1 VICLVVDVNYRQDMP
16 TLLIAYKY
24 SVLQRQRS
32 TAIFFFPSRVQH
44 LRSAIM
50 DLHMLFAGMF
60 DFDSTGNSTKHTY
73 SFQDINAFTLI
84 IEDDQAKPA
93 RGGAQSLIANQKS
106 ALHEAPT
113 IGNRDSSK

>member
-1 VICLVVDVNYRQDMP
+1 
-16 TLLIAYKY
+16 
-24 SVLQRQRS
+24 
-32 TAIFFFPSRVQH
+32 
-44 LRSAIM
+44 M

-106 ALHEAPT
+106 TLHEAPT